1 MSKVRLAARGLAAV
15 QVSAEWSVELSGFRD
30 TEYGT
35 RNTEYGTRNTDYYI
49 NIMYTIDTIQWR
61 NMQPDGRIK
70 TARPKNAV
78 QFAN

>member
-1 MSKVRLAARGLAAV
+1 MSKAKLAARGLAAV

-30 TEYGT
+30 TQDGT
-35 RNTEYGTRNTDYYI
+35 PNTHYYI